1 MNSPRAGL
9 PPGSTA
15 VAFDREA
22 FLSERREAV
31 LFARIIL
38 AGTAARPAQF
48 GCFGLHEWAMVYRQE
63 KFELRHEYLSCG
75 SAARARTRWLRITG
89 SAAPISTRSGS
100 THLTLCPL
108 NELSPS
114 RENQRT
120 MEQPGCLHAN
130 MDLYKWAYKLSP
142 ALPSE
147 LVMDCFELSWRVRAM
162 DMQASPYDL
171 TGWGYPAIPIET
183 PAGKAAY
190 VEQQR
195 AFSAEAQALR
205 GRMMSALAPLFEG
218 LGPEAER

>member
-1 MNSPRAGL
+1 
-9 PPGSTA
+9 
-15 VAFDREA
+15 
-22 FLSERREAV
+22 
-31 LFARIIL
+31 
-38 AGTAARPAQF
+38 
-48 GCFGLHEWAMVYRQE
+48 
-63 KFELRHEYLSCG
+63 
-75 SAARARTRWLRITG
+75 
-89 SAAPISTRSGS
+89 
-100 THLTLCPL
+100 
-108 NELSPS
+108 
-114 RENQRT
+114 
-120 MEQPGCLHAN
+120 
-130 MDLYKWAYKLSP
+130 MDLYKWAYKLTP

-147 LVMDCFELSWRVRAM
+147 LVMDCFELSWRVRVM